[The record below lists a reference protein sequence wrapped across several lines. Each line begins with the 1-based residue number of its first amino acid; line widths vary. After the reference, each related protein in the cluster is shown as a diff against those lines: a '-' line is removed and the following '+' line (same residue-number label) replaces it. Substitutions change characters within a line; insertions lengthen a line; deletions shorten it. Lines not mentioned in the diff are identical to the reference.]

1 MYAECMS
8 YASWRMEWVPQ
19 DEPTVQKQRGKWTVR
34 QGGYDPSTG
43 RRKVRQLGTFDTK
56 RAATEL
62 AKSVA
67 AGRAG
72 SADETVEAFVVD
84 VWLRSKEGRVEQ
96 STLDQYRWAVERHIV
111 PLIGAVRLRDLTPEI
126 LDDWIVDLNGAP
138 EGEKPR
144 LGATSTRLV
153 RKVLS
158 MALEEAVQRGRLGR
172 NPVALTQPPRA
183 KRATT
188 RKSWTVEEAKAF
200 LAANRKH
207 RLYALFHLGL
217 VTGLRRGEL
226 LGLRWTD
233 LDLEHGTVEV
243 AQQLAVVRGRPVMK
257 DLKTESSDRILAI
270 GQRAVEVLEEHR
282 TRQAAEHVVL
292 GLDASEVELVFTS
305 EVGGWID
312 PNNFG
317 RIMERLAKD
326 AGVPRLTPKGL
337 RHTAQSI
344 GRVVVGDDKIMQE
357 RLGHADIGITLN
369 TYTHTVS
376 EQHRRAG
383 DLIDGVF
390 E

>member
-1 MYAECMS
+1 MS
-8 YASWRMEWVPQ
+8 YASWRMEWVPH

-72 SADETVEAFVVD
+72 SADETVEAFVVE

-138 EGEKPR
+138 EGERPR

-158 MALEEAVQRGRLGR
+158 MAVEEAVQRGRLGR

-357 RLGHADIGITLN
+357 RLGHSDIGITLN

>member
-1 MYAECMS
+1 MS
-8 YASWRMEWVPQ
+8 YDSWRMEWVPQ
-19 DEPTVQKQRGKWTVR
+19 DEPTVQRQRGKWTVR

-111 PLIGAVRLRDLTPEI
+111 PLIGAVRLRDLAPEI

-188 RKSWTVEEAKAF
+188 RKSWTVEEAKTF

-292 GLDASEVELVFTS
+292 GLDASDVELVFTS

-312 PNNFG
+312 PNNLG

-357 RLGHADIGITLN
+357 RLGHSDIGITLN

>member
-1 MYAECMS
+1 
-8 YASWRMEWVPQ
+8 MEWVPH
-19 DEPTVQKQRGKWTVR
+19 DEPTVQRQRDKWTVR
-34 QGGYDPSTG
+34 HGGYDPATG

-56 RAATEL
+56 RAATDL

-67 AGRAG
+67 VGRVG
-72 SADETVEAFVVD
+72 SADETVETFVVE
-84 VWLRSKEGRVEQ
+84 VWLKSKEGRVEQ
-96 STLDQYRWAVERHIV
+96 STLDQYRWAIEGHIV
-111 PLIGAVRLRDLTPEI
+111 PLIGAIRLRDLTAEIVDAWI
-126 LDDWIVDLNGAP
+126 LDLSAAP
-138 EGEKPR
+138 EEGKPR

-158 MALEEAVQRGRLGR
+158 MALEEAVERGRLGR
-172 NPVALTQPPRA
+172 NPVAQTQPPKP
-183 KRATT
+183 KRGSG
-188 RKSWTVEEAKAF
+188 RKSWTVDEAKQF
-200 LAANRKH
+200 LDKNGDH

-233 LDLEHGTVEV
+233 VDLEHGAIEV
-243 AQQLAVVRGRPVMK
+243 LQQLATVGGRPVMK
-257 DLKTESSDRILAI
+257 QLKTVSSDRVLAI
-270 GQRAVEVLEEHR
+270 GPRAVEVLLVHR

-292 GLDASEVELVFTS
+292 GLDVREAELVFTS

-312 PNNFG
+312 PNNIG
-317 RIMERLAKD
+317 RIMTRLAKD

-376 EQHRRAG
+376 DQHRVAG

>member
-1 MYAECMS
+1 MS
-8 YASWRMEWVPQ
+8 YDSWRMEWVPH

-62 AKSVA
+62 ARSVS

-72 SADETVEAFVVD
+72 SADETVEAFVVE
-84 VWLRSKEGRVEQ
+84 VWLKSKEGRVEQ

-200 LAANRKH
+200 LAANREH
-207 RLYALFHLGL
+207 RLYALFHFGL

-270 GQRAVEVLEEHR
+270 GQRAVEVLEEQR

-357 RLGHADIGITLN
+357 RLGHSDIGITLN

>member
-1 MYAECMS
+1 
-8 YASWRMEWVPQ
+8 MEWVPH
-19 DEPTVQKQRGKWTVR
+19 DEPTVQRQRGKWTVR
-34 QGGYDPSTG
+34 QGGYDPATG

-56 RAATEL
+56 RAALEL

-67 AGRAG
+67 VGRAG
-72 SADETVEAFVVD
+72 SADETVETFISE
-84 VWLRSKEGRVEQ
+84 VWLKAKEGRVEQ
-96 STLDQYRWAVERHIV
+96 STLDQYRWAVDRHIV
-111 PLIGAVRLRDLTPEI
+111 PLIGAIRLRDLSAEIVDAWI
-126 LDDWIVDLNGAP
+126 LDLSTGP

-172 NPVALTQPPRA
+172 NPVALTQPPKP
-183 KRATT
+183 KRGSG
-188 RKSWTVEEAKAF
+188 RKGWTVEEARKF
-200 LAANRKH
+200 LAAISDH

-226 LGLRWTD
+226 LGLRWVD
-233 LDLEHGTVEV
+233 VDLEHGAIAVV
-243 AQQLAVVRGRPVMK
+243 QQLATVRGQPVMK

-270 GQRAVEVLEEHR
+270 GPRSVEVLRTHR

-292 GLDASEVELVFTS
+292 GLDSRSPELVFTS

-312 PNNFG
+312 PNNLG
-317 RIMERLAKD
+317 RIMTRLATD

-344 GRVVVGDDKIMQE
+344 GRVVVGDDKVMQE
-357 RLGHADIGITLN
+357 RLGHSDIGITLN

-376 EQHRRAG
+376 DQHRRAG

>member
-1 MYAECMS
+1 
-8 YASWRMEWVPQ
+8 MEWVPH

-62 AKSVA
+62 AKSVS

-84 VWLRSKEGRVEQ
+84 VWLKSKEGRVEQ

-111 PLIGAVRLRDLTPEI
+111 PLIGAVRLRDVTPEI

-183 KRATT
+183 KRTTT

-200 LAANRKH
+200 LAANREH

-270 GQRAVEVLEEHR
+270 GERAIEVLEEHR

-292 GLDASEVELVFTS
+292 GLDASAVELVFTS

-312 PNNFG
+312 PNNIG

-357 RLGHADIGITLN
+357 RLGHADIGMTLN

>member
-1 MYAECMS
+1 
-8 YASWRMEWVPQ
+8 MEWVPH

-96 STLDQYRWAVERHIV
+96 STLDQYRWAVDRHIV

-144 LGATSTRLV
+144 LGPTSTRLV

-188 RKSWTVEEAKAF
+188 RKSWTVEEAKTF

-217 VTGLRRGEL
+217 VTGLRRGQL
-226 LGLRWTD
+226 LGLRWSD

-257 DLKTESSDRILAI
+257 DLKTESSDRVLAI
-270 GQRAVEVLEEHR
+270 GERAVEVLEEHR
-282 TRQAAEHVVL
+282 TRQAAERVVL
-292 GLDASEVELVFTS
+292 GLDASDVELVFTS

>member
-1 MYAECMS
+1 MS
-8 YASWRMEWVPQ
+8 YDSWRMEWVPQ
-19 DEPTVQKQRGKWTVR
+19 DEPTVQRQRGKWTVR

-111 PLIGAVRLRDLTPEI
+111 PLIGAVRLRDLAPEI

-188 RKSWTVEEAKAF
+188 RKSWTVEEAKTF

-270 GQRAVEVLEEHR
+270 GQRAVEVREEHR

-292 GLDASEVELVFTS
+292 GLDASDVELVFTS

-312 PNNFG
+312 PNNLG

-357 RLGHADIGITLN
+357 RLGHSDIGITLN